1 MRVVVAL
8 EGRPA
13 PQITKVGGQRQ
24 LNEHHDYGS
33 PRMQYRTCHLP
44 LATQVT
50 HKTQSVS
57 TY

>member
-1 MRVVVAL
+1 MRIKVAL
-8 EGRPA
+8 EGGPA
-13 PQITKVGGQRQ
+13 PRIAKIGGQRQ

-33 PRMQYRTCHLP
+33 PCMQYRTSHHP

-57 TY
+57 TH